1 MKYFTFAMKV
11 HVATSNEGKSIG
23 NILNF
28 IAKEKLIRVVGQN
41 DDTILNVVLHPRKTP
56 YCYIHFMIR
65 GHTCPFF
72 CQEQYI
78 LWTNEEE
85 LLSTICQSV
94 FNSIGLN
101 VQHAYDTTSNNWRS
115 CISNQSL
122 SMIALMCPVR
132 TQV

>member
-23 NILNF
+23 KKTNYLHQYLEF
-28 IAKEKLIRVVGQN
+28 YSKGKIRVVGQN

-72 CQEQYI
+72 VK
-78 LWTNEEE
+78 N
-85 LLSTICQSV
+85 STY
-94 FNSIGLN
+94 FGLMKRN
-101 VQHAYDTTSNNWRS
+101 Y
-115 CISNQSL
+115 
-122 SMIALMCPVR
+122 
-132 TQV
+132 